1 MKRIIGSVAICVL
14 LLGVSIQAQAPQGP
28 PKPGPEVKRLAY
40 FVGNW
45 KEEGKSTA
53 HGMTG
58 PVSSTQKWE
67 WVSGGF
73 FIVGHSDNKS
83 PVGDFKIMAVCLTS
97 VIIFL
102 TLPRGRYVAAPDQS
116 T

>member
-14 LLGVSIQAQAPQGP
+14 LLGVSIQAQGP
-28 PKPGPEVKRLAY
+28 PKPGPEVQRLAY

-53 HGMTG
+53 HGMAG

-73 FIVGHSDNKS
+73 FVVGHSGNKN
-83 PVGDFKIMAVCLTS
+83 VHLRHFRQL
-97 VIIFL
+97 
-102 TLPRGRYVAAPDQS
+102 GRTDHRHRKC
-116 T
+116 

>member
-1 MKRIIGSVAICVL
+1 VKRTIGLVAICVL
-14 LLGVSIQAQAPQGP
+14 CFGVSIQAQAP
-28 PKPGPEVKRLAY
+28 PKPGPEVKRLGY

-53 HGMTG
+53 HGMAG

-73 FIVGHSDNKS
+73 FLVGHSDNKS
-83 PVGDFKIMAVCLTS
+83 PVGNFTILAVL
-97 VIIFL
+97 
-102 TLPRGRYVAAPDQS
+102 G
-116 T
+116 